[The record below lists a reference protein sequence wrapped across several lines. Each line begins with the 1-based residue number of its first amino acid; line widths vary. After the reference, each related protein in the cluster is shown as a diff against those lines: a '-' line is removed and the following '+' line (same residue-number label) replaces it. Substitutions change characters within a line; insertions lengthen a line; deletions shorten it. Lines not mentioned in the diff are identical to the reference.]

1 MAKLGVV
8 ALGDTQNDSTQ
19 SWNFGKNWSN
29 SMADSKLADKNSIQT
44 VIQFIKIQLKKIRR
58 WFHSIQLEPPVSDEK
73 VFVCN
78 EKWVLS

>member
-44 VIQFIKIQLKKIRR
+44 VIQFKKIGDD
-58 WFHSIQLEPPVSDEK
+58 SIQLINWSICQVII
-73 VFVCN
+73 N
-78 EKWVLS
+78 TGRIR

>member
-1 MAKLGVV
+1 
-8 ALGDTQNDSTQ
+8 
-19 SWNFGKNWSN
+19 
-29 SMADSKLADKNSIQT
+29 MADSKLADKNSIQT